1 MLRKALYRSLLIFG
15 SCSIAPAQMP
25 CERLTSLK
33 LQNATITSAV
43 AMPKGPY
50 LPAGLPSDAAQYAK
64 VGASR
69 RTAVLWGAG

>member
-1 MLRKALYRSLLIFG
+1 MLRKAIYTSLLMFG
-15 SCSIAPAQMP
+15 SCSIAAAQMP

-50 LPAGLPSDAAQYAK
+50 LPAGLPSDAAQYA
-64 VGASR
+64 
-69 RTAVLWGAG
+69 